1 MRNAATMTIYNQ
13 TIEQLSLAQEA
24 VASVLAQDIP
34 VDLFLVD
41 NGSTDEYTWE
51 WMKSLAS
58 PSICVEHHP
67 FNISPVKIANEQARE
82 LFGMGYPCMLGTPSD
97 AILPPNLYR
106 EFLRW
111 PRGVVTGSMT
121 EDRDYIRTG
130 ESHAVNTC
138 TPLAVVL
145 LRKWVYDALIA
156 KDGYLFDPNIFLYA
170 SDMDFALRISS
181 CGIIGI
187 QTDLQ
192 YYHFRSASHRMLP
205 PDKAR
210 LITGQADSDRAYFE
224 KRWGFKVDSAAYGE
238 AAQNIN
244 FKGEPI
250 G

>member
-1 MRNAATMTIYNQ
+1 MTIYNQ

-67 FNISPVKIANEQARE
+67 FNISPVKIANEQMRE
-82 LFGMGYPCMLGTPSD
+82 IFTDLDYPYLLGIPSD
-97 AILPPNLYR
+97 AIIPTNLYR

-121 EDRDYIRTG
+121 EDRDYIRAG

-138 TPLAVVL
+138 TPMAVAL
-145 LRKWVYDALIA
+145 LRRWVYDALVA
-156 KDGYLFDPNIFLYA
+156 NDGFFFDPTYFLYA
-170 SDMDFALRISS
+170 SDMDFALRIAS
-181 CGIIGI
+181 CGITGI

-192 YYHFRSASHRMLP
+192 YYHYRSASHRMLP

-210 LITGQADSDRAYFE
+210 LITGQADSDRDYFE
-224 KRWGFKVDSAAYGE
+224 RRYGFKVDAPEYAQTAA
-238 AAQNIN
+238 NIN
-244 FKGEPI
+244 FRGV
-250 G
+250 GR